1 MGVIWS
7 AILIMEKNLLS
18 YGLNL
23 KNTRKNTHMAIP
35 FEEKQKPEPALSQKS
50 VVAMIYSAI
59 SRIVKL

>member
-35 FEEKQKPEPALSQKS
+35 FEEKQKQDR
-50 VVAMIYSAI
+50 MG
-59 SRIVKL
+59 